1 MARKPATAAIAR
13 QWAARARAK
22 FDFSKAAH
30 WESEAQRL
38 ADAAADTWR
47 NRADLA

>member
-1 MARKPATAAIAR
+1 MPRKPATAAIAR

-22 FDFSKAAH
+22 LDFRNAAK
-30 WESEAQRL
+30 WEAEAQRL